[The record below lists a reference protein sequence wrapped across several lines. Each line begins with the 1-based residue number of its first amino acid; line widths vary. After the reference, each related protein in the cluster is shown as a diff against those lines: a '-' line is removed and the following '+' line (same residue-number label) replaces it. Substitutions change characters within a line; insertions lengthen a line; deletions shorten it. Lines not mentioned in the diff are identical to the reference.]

1 MRAANDNDL
10 YRACERMHLS
20 IQIGS
25 AVGAGACIGAFW
37 WLAVALRA
45 GGAM

>member
-10 YRACERMHLS
+10 YRACERVHLS
-20 IQIGS
+20 IQI
-25 AVGAGACIGAFW
+25 AAAIGAGACIAVFW

-45 GGAM
+45 GGAA